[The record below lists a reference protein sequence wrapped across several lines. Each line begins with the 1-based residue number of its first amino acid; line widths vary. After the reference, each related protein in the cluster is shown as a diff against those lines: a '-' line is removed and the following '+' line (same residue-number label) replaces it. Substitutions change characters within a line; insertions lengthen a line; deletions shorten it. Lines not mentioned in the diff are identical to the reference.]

1 MAITLRLRIEFSG
14 ERSDLEA
21 VLPNDATV
29 ATLIDLLDAPGDD
42 LMVDG
47 RIVPSWQTLVQA
59 EIWDGAVID
68 LDRSEASTAGATP
81 PVVSLDKLAGH
92 GGPVTEPLAP
102 GTHEFAADAVGS
114 SAFAL
119 LVGDRGAV
127 TVLPR
132 GGPIVVDNVLI
143 DGPTAIGHEV
153 FIVGGARYR
162 VSAPPAEGDASTS
175 IAPLPRHRAPI
186 ATGRRIAPVALP
198 RMDDRAPQRVWLGL
212 VPVCVI
218 LGVLGAVVA
227 PTFFLAAGVALVAAF
242 VLLLRERNRHI
253 VQGAAMRAEAAT
265 TIENFSR
272 KVARERRTVAGDL
285 RNEHPALPDLV
296 RRAKARQTFG
306 LRHADEHDFG
316 RVAVGYG
323 DRPWKIGVESDFVLE
338 SQLQAVVDAN
348 DVLASVPVTIDLTA
362 GPVGIAGPRNR
373 RLALARAIAAEVC
386 SRWSAED
393 VRFAIAAE
401 ETDLVDWDW
410 AKWAPH
416 YAADGHL
423 ATSIEATDRM
433 ISSWRTPGHD
443 WLQLVFVDQPKW
455 IEHEGSLLQVIARE
469 PGRQCPIVLAETI
482 DELPTCSTTIELMAD
497 GTMTVHA
504 ESADAYRFVSP
515 RHAPTAAVDVIVRAA
530 AAGTNDG
537 RPTDRDEQ
545 AHGVR
550 PFQLESAMT
559 EEAMVRPLDPPP
571 VPTARPTVIRAP
583 ATGSIDDGSA
593 LTPPS
598 VPEPDEPVIDLRDD
612 APSKTDSA
620 SDDSG
625 TRWTRVR
632 R

>member
-14 ERSDLEA
+14 ERSDLEV

-29 ATLIDLLDAPGDD
+29 ATLIDLLDGPGDD
-42 LMVDG
+42 VMVDG
-47 RIVPSWQTLVQA
+47 RIVPSWQTLPDA
-59 EIWDGAVID
+59 KIRDGAVID
-68 LDRSEASTAGATP
+68 LDRTEPSTAWTAT

-119 LVGDRGAV
+119 LVEDRGAV

-143 DGPTAIGHEV
+143 DGPTAIGDEV

-162 VSAPPAEGDASTS
+162 VTAPPDDASTS
-175 IAPLPRHRAPI
+175 TIAPLPRHRAPI
-186 ATGRRIAPVALP
+186 VTGRRIAPVALP
-198 RMDDRAPQRVWLGL
+198 RMDDRAPQRLWLNL
-212 VPVCVI
+212 VPICVI
-218 LGVLGAVVA
+218 LGVLGVVVSPA
-227 PTFFLAAGVALVAAF
+227 FFMGAGAALVAAF
-242 VLLLRERNRHI
+242 VLLLRERNRNIAH
-253 VQGAAMRAEAAT
+253 GAALRAETVT

-272 KVARERRTVAGDL
+272 KVARERWTVAADL

-296 RRAKARQTFG
+296 RRAETRQGFG

-323 DRPWKIGVESDFVLE
+323 DRPWKISVDSDFVLE
-338 SQLQAVVDAN
+338 PQLQAVVDAN
-348 DVLASVPVTIDLTA
+348 DVLASVPITIDLTA
-362 GPVGIAGPRNR
+362 GPVGIAGPRTR
-373 RLALARAIAAEVC
+373 RLALARALAAEVC
-386 SRWSAED
+386 SRWSAAD

-401 ETDLVDWDW
+401 EGDLVEWDW

-416 YAADGHL
+416 FGVNGHV
-423 ATSIEATDRM
+423 ATSIEAADRM
-433 ISSWRTPGHD
+433 VSSWRTPGHD

-455 IEHEGSLLQVIARE
+455 LEHEGSLLEVIARE
-469 PGRQCPIVLAETI
+469 PGRQCPVVLAETM
-482 DELPTCSTTIELMAD
+482 DELPTCATTIELVAD
-497 GTMTVHA
+497 GTMTVRTRAGETH
-504 ESADAYRFVSP
+504 RFVSP
-515 RHAPTAAVDVIVRAA
+515 RHAPVAAVDVIVRAA
-530 AAGTNDG
+530 AAGGDTG
-537 RPTDRDEQ
+537 RPADRDEQ

-550 PFQLESAMT
+550 PFQLESST
-559 EEAMVRPLDPPP
+559 VEEAMVRPLDPPP

-583 ATGSIDDGSA
+583 ATGAIDDDGA
-593 LTPPS
+593 LTPPA
-598 VPEPDEPVIDLRDD
+598 VPEPEEPIIDLRDD
-612 APSKTDSA
+612 APPKTDSA

-625 TRWTRVR
+625 TRWTRAR